1 MKKINK
7 STKTPPSG
15 GGGLIDILI
24 IGSGPIGSTYARLL
38 NEEKPEAKI
47 LMVDLGP
54 RLTEKTGQHFKNI
67 PNEIERELVQIKS
80 QGNHQKA
87 YPMISVAERAIAA
100 QKGHL
105 SLDMLARPGT
115 HLVTDNLKDLTENQ
129 LPAASL
135 SSNVGGMGAHWTCAC
150 PRPGNGERI
159 PFIPKKEMDSLLD
172 KAEEL
177 LYVSQNTFPET
188 PEGLAILKVLGGVFN
203 ENASLDRQVQK
214 MPLACKVE
222 NDGTKYWTGT
232 DLILGKLSEPNY
244 QGNFEIRSETICRKL
259 IFSDDKS
266 SDIEHRVTGAI
277 LENLVSGEQEEITA
291 KIVIVAADA
300 MRTPQL
306 LWASNIRPKALGHY
320 LNEHTFIFSFAEIA
334 PPPPMGEQKS
344 DTKAPPLGA
353 GGAGII
359 GVFWVPFDAPNH
371 PFHGQVM
378 HMDVSPI
385 QIETHGNSKHI
396 VGLGW
401 GTLKELR
408 YEDHIVF
415 SETET
420 DYLGM
425 PKMNFK
431 FSLTEKDKKN
441 IENAFKMQE
450 KALSAFGKL
459 IKEGEQTLMPA
470 GTSLHYEGTTRMGL
484 LNDGTSVCDEYSKVW
499 GFENLFVGGNGVI
512 PTSTTSNPTLTS
524 VALAIRAC
532 EKIIE
537 NW

>member
-15 GGGLIDILI
+15 AGGLFDILI

-38 NEEKPEAKI
+38 SEAKPEAKI
-47 LMVDLGP
+47 LMIDLGP

-67 PNEIERELVQIKS
+67 PNETERELAQIKS
-80 QGNHQKA
+80 QGNHQTA
-87 YPMISVAERAIAA
+87 YPLISVAERAISA

-115 HLVTDNLKDLTENQ
+115 HLVTDNLKDLSENQ

-150 PRPGNGERI
+150 PRPGNQERI
-159 PFIPKKEMDSLLD
+159 PFIPKNEMDILLD

-177 LYVSQNTFPET
+177 LFVSQNTFPET
-188 PEGLAILKVLGGVFN
+188 PEGLAILKVLGNVFN
-203 ENASLDRQVQK
+203 ENASPDRHVQK

-222 NDGTKYWTGT
+222 QDGTRYWTGT
-232 DLILGKLSEPNY
+232 DLILGKLAEPNY
-244 QGNFEIRSETICRKL
+244 DGNFEIRSETICRALKHENGKVSGA
-259 IFSDDKS
+259 I
-266 SDIEHRVTGAI
+266 IEHIPTKK
-277 LENLVSGEQEEITA
+277 QEEITA

-320 LNEHTFIFSFAEIA
+320 LNEHTFIFSFCELNVDLVD
-334 PPPPMGEQKS
+334 KS
-344 DTKAPPLGA
+344 RANSYEKNKRTEPT
-353 GGAGII
+353 I

-408 YEDHIVF
+408 FEDHIVF

-431 FSLTEKDKKN
+431 FSLTEKDKKT
-441 IENAFKMQE
+441 IRNAFKMQE
-450 KALSAFGKL
+450 KALSVFGKV
-459 IKEGEQTLMPA
+459 IKEGVQTLMPA
-470 GTSLHYEGTTRMGL
+470 GTSLHYQGTIRMGTV
-484 LNDGTSVCDEYSKVW
+484 NDGTSVCDEYSKVW
-499 GFENLFVGGNGVI
+499 DFENLFVGGNGVI
-512 PTSTTSNPTLTS
+512 PTATTSNPTLTS
-524 VALAIRAC
+524 VALAVRAC

-537 NW
+537 LL